1 MIVIEIHADRRRA
14 ARAAAEAAAA
24 GRTPTTQAQPR

>member
-1 MIVIEIHADRRRA
+1 MSVSEILAERRRA